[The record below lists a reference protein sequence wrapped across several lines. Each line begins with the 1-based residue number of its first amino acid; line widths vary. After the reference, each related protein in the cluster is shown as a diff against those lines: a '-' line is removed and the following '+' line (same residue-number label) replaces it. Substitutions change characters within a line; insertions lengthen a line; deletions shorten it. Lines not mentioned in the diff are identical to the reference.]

1 MIDDRVANPSYF
13 SDEELSIE
21 SENDIE
27 LTQSF
32 AGLKKSHVY
41 NIIIKIVYSIKSII
55 WTTKASCL
63 CFRR

>member
-32 AGLKKSHVY
+32 AGLKKSHV
-41 NIIIKIVYSIKSII
+41 
-55 WTTKASCL
+55 
-63 CFRR
+63 